1 MWRMARAI
9 QAQGGILPSNLE
21 YGAKV
26 GAPSHRVG
34 KSFTSTKGVGCG
46 CGDLVEHGVQ
56 VGETSRWKG
65 CRLLPARANFSIAP
79 RRTSSGCACVRY
91 GWNHDR
97 TRLWAAGSGRY
108 RSALTVETCAIGRS
122 SAVAPPLVN
131 ASVTV
136 VQNSSASNISVRM
149 SSLRR

>member
-9 QAQGGILPSNLE
+9 QAQGGILLSNLE

-56 VGETSRWKG
+56 VGEHFAMEGMPPAASACELLHSSKDIFG
-65 CRLLPARANFSIAP
+65 LRLRA
-79 RRTSSGCACVRY
+79 
-91 GWNHDR
+91 
-97 TRLWAAGSGRY
+97 LW
-108 RSALTVETCAIGRS
+108 LE
-122 SAVAPPLVN
+122 P
-131 ASVTV
+131 
-136 VQNSSASNISVRM
+136 
-149 SSLRR
+149 